1 MYDRMTAHA
10 LSSAP
15 TAGAGIL
22 YNVCRAASLM
32 TLRNRLFIVL
42 IIGLLAGRSTVG
54 QSMVDLRDVDGVEHR
69 QAEWDSKRA
78 VVVFF
83 TTTEC
88 PLSNGYIPEMN
99 RLQKEYAARN
109 VAFYAVEVDTALTDR
124 DVRKHAKDFA
134 IAYPVLIDK
143 RQTLVRLAG
152 ATATPEVAVLSNK
165 GAVLYLG
172 RIDNRVEDFD
182 QHRNVVTEH
191 DLREALDAI
200 LAGRAVPHATTKVV
214 GCAIPMK
221 TSAR

>member
-1 MYDRMTAHA
+1 MTF
-10 LSSAP
+10 L
-15 TAGAGIL
+15 
-22 YNVCRAASLM
+22 
-32 TLRNRLFIVL
+32 NRLVTVL
-42 IIGLLAGRSTVG
+42 IFGFLAGRSNVA
-54 QSMVDLRDVDGVEHR
+54 QSVDLRDVDGVEHR

-109 VAFYAVEVDTALTDR
+109 VAFFAVEVDTSIADR

-134 IAYPVLIDK
+134 IGYPLLIDK
-143 RQTLVRLAG
+143 QQTLVRRTG
-152 ATATPEVAVLSNK
+152 ATATPEVAVLSSK

-191 DLREALDAI
+191 DLRDALDAV

-214 GCAIPMK
+214 GCAIPVNG
-221 TSAR
+221 SNR

>member
-1 MYDRMTAHA
+1 MIFSTR
-10 LSSAP
+10 
-15 TAGAGIL
+15 
-22 YNVCRAASLM
+22 
-32 TLRNRLFIVL
+32 L
-42 IIGLLAGRSTVG
+42 IIFPIIALLAG
-54 QSMVDLRDVDGVEHR
+54 QSVDLRDVDGVDHH
-69 QAEWDSKRA
+69 QAEWNSKRA
-78 VVVFF
+78 VVIFF

-109 VAFYAVEVDTALTDR
+109 VAFYAVEVDTTIADR

-143 RQTLVRLAG
+143 RQSLVRLTG

-191 DLREALDAI
+191 DLRDTLDAV
-200 LAGRAVPHATTKVV
+200 LAGRAAPHATTKIV

-221 TSAR
+221 ANSR